1 MRRVGSNTPTLIDSA
16 LLDDLRPLPA
26 KGTEGR
32 WRVAIAAAF
41 ALLSLAGL
49 TRSAG
54 AATIAAWD
62 TSPLTAATNGYGP
75 SPFTPTAKDANVTVV
90 GLTRGS
96 GVATTGTAAG
106 RAWGGVSW
114 TAASEA
120 AAITASQFATFTVS
134 AAPGFQVSFTTIG
147 RFDYRR
153 SAGGPPNGRL
163 QYQLGSG
170 AFVDGPAVNY
180 SSSSSSGALAG
191 PIDLSSITDLQNVPA
206 GTTVTFRIVNWGGA
220 SGGSWYIFDQA
231 VTNAP
236 DFEIDGTVATAVTA
250 TSVGVETAANGTGAV
265 VPSQTLASGQ
275 SITVYAVGRQ
285 TGGAFAGNTAASWSL
300 TNVAGGVVAGDLV
313 PAADDKSAVFTAH
326 AGGTA
331 VIHAAVAGLTSTD
344 SGVITAAG
352 TEADP
357 SASGLATPSAVAL
370 NETVRLEV
378 GVVPGAQPT
387 STGLVVLG
395 DLSAL
400 GIGGTT
406 SFHDDGLN
414 GDLAAG
420 DNIFSTQ
427 ATIASSVT
435 FGGKTIPITVNDA
448 QGRGATTSI
457 ALRVLGNLTVF
468 HMNDTHARITPHK
481 WVVPGHATVSS
492 PFENVGGAAALATAV
507 LQSTAATPDAL
518 VLDGG
523 DISEGNPLG
532 DMGGNHS
539 MVQFYEILSQKLFAQ
554 RGRGIDALVVGNHDV
569 RDASYITNL
578 EELNASG
585 VPVISVNV
593 RDLSTH
599 QPHFAPYTTVT
610 VAGVKVG
617 ILGYTTQSA
626 AVGASLSST
635 LEVADA
641 DWNSSD
647 STKIHLATYVN
658 QLRNTLGCDLV
669 ILLTHVG
676 HSAIATDTTVDGVA
690 TTALLVDDG
699 AAKLPEVAVTGHWH
713 TWAETAWQPDSLHYK
728 TIFTEAG
735 SYMHYLGEL
744 HVDGHGNY
752 ISSVSHPL
760 RNSVYA
766 PDLDVQSFIDGL
778 ITQYNALHP
787 LAWDAVLGYTAN
799 DLLLDERMKWWSSD
813 EYPWSGND
821 TAGQWISDGV
831 QWKCAQQFGA
841 CDIAFEVGG
850 GVRSD
855 IPAGP
860 VTYTQAYE
868 TYPWSDDLLW
878 RVNMTGQEVINFIA
892 TTNCDAAFSRALHVV
907 AHDGVPTAVTFNS
920 APIDPNHTYT
930 IGITDYIYAHPP
942 AGWSWSDPS
951 PLTSS
956 VLARDGLIEFMQQY
970 PAENPYLVGSP
981 RYELD
986 TQFAGQYRA
995 VVTMMNDNDTK
1006 PSFEDGF
1013 IRLLSAT
1020 PETLSRRGTPPVPV
1034 SLVNADG
1041 TINQANR
1048 LSEEELYR
1056 SYLGFKTGA
1065 LKPGDIVEV
1074 SGKGSF
1080 FGGDPE
1086 FVDQEGIYA
1095 NGQEFKIVGHD
1106 DSLAK
1111 PTSMPSISSFWD
1123 DAHKNHYVEFLARK
1137 ASSTTVTDQ
1146 YGTTLKLWDVT
1157 AFASKTIPG
1166 AVNDLLVITGI
1177 PTSESNALRFRCNT
1191 VDPAASKGIVDY
1203 PASST
1208 VASHVDPVAPE
1219 VTDPAITLTAT
1230 AGANAPTRTP
1240 APAADAQV
1248 SSGRATTNSGA
1259 STNMFIQSSATDSF
1273 GNERA
1278 FLRFDLSTL
1287 PPGSVITSARL
1298 EMFCWKATGPSLA
1311 AEADAVTS
1319 DSWVES
1325 AHHLEQPAGLGGHV
1339 GDDDAGPGEHQRLVR
1354 LGRHVVRPGRMGRRQ
1369 AGVAGREGDDGEL
1382 AHHVQLRIRRQGVRQ
1397 QHAGPAGDHPGR
1409 HGGHRAGGL
1418 LLPVVRGRHDLWPLD
1433 QHRGRPHRAVL
1444 DHVRFSERLRLVRVL
1459 QRRDRH
1465 PGHVRGR
1472 ALRLPGVDALRG
1484 GAGVHHLRVRPP
1496 QQPVA
1501 DLQRLAALRDDHHRA
1516 AGSGRRRDLRRKLCA
1531 AGSRGDLC
1539 GHRHRHPAQLHR
1551 HRQRHADGHAGEPEH
1566 RFRVT
1571 ARGNGRESADHPD
1584 RVGVFRF
1591 AGDLRERRPVSG
1603 DGVGQRPDDRG
1614 PGNDEHR
1621 RQSGRERRRPGRS
1634 ICLAPAGGEP
1644 GRGDRDSERPVADL
1658 HGRAALGDGDDQPAR
1673 PECERHLRR
1682 QRGGARTR
1690 RQPRSRRD
1698 RHAAGLHRRR
1708 DGDADHRAG
1717 QPDDQLRGAL
1727 PRSRRGSRELE
1738 RIRVVRP
1745 PGLLQQQQQLSS
1757 DCVGERRDPPRRRH
1771 DEHHRLPARQ
1781 LRCPGR
1787 GPRRPAAGRQRNPER
1802 PGAPHR
1808 DGAGAGRVVVACGR
1822 GPARR
1827 PPPAPARLV
1836 SRVGRAPGRSPE
1848 IGGILRS
1855 PESLFVL
1862 AFGARAQ

>member
-1 MRRVGSNTPTLIDSA
+1 MRRVKSITKTFA
-16 LLDDLRPLPA
+16 FLL
-26 KGTEGR
+26 
-32 WRVAIAAAF
+32 VAAF
-41 ALLSLAGL
+41 AP
-49 TRSAG
+49 SAG

-62 TSPLTAATNGYGP
+62 TSTLTAAANGYGP
-75 SPFTPTAKDANVTVV
+75 SPFTPTAKDPNVTVG

-96 GVATTGTAAG
+96 GVATTGTAAN

-114 TAASEA
+114 MATTEA
-120 AAITASQFATFTVS
+120 AAIAANQYATFTVT
-134 AAPGFQVSFTTIG
+134 AASGFQVSFTTINP
-147 RFDYRR
+147 FDYRR
-153 SAGGPPNGRL
+153 SATGPGNGRL
-163 QYQLGSG
+163 QYQVGGG
-170 AFVDGPAVNY
+170 AFVDGPTISYPTTA
-180 SSSSSSGALAG
+180 STGDKAG
-191 PIDLSSITDLQNVPA
+191 PVDLSSIADLQNVPA
-206 GTTVTFRIVNWGGA
+206 GTTVTFRIVNWGGT
-220 SGGSWYIFDQA
+220 STSGSWYIFDRA
-231 VTNAP
+231 ISSAP
-236 DFEIDGTVATAVTA
+236 DFEIDGTVSTAVTP
-250 TSVGVETAANGTGAV
+250 TSVGVETAADGGGSVA
-265 VPSQTLASGQ
+265 PSQTVASGHAV
-275 SITVYAVGRQ
+275 TVYAVARQ
-285 TGGAFAGNTAASWSL
+285 TGGAFAGNTAATWSL
-300 TNVAGGVVAGDLV
+300 TNVTGGVVAGDLV
-313 PAADDKSAVFTAH
+313 PAGDGKSAVFTAH

-344 SGVITAAG
+344 SGVITAQG
-352 TEADP
+352 TQSDP
-357 SASGLATPSAVAL
+357 TASGLATPSAVAL
-370 NETVRLEV
+370 NQTVRLEV
-378 GVVPGAQPT
+378 GVVPGGQPT
-387 STGLVVLG
+387 STGIVVLG

-400 GIGGTT
+400 GIGGLT

-420 DNIFSTQ
+420 DNIFSYQ
-427 ATIASSVT
+427 ATIPSSVM
-435 FGGKTIPITVNDA
+435 FGSKTIPITVTDA

-457 ALRVLGNLTVF
+457 GLRVLGNLTVF

-539 MVQFYEILSQKLFAQ
+539 MVQFYEILSQKLLAQ

-610 VAGVKVG
+610 VDGVKVG

-626 AVGASLSST
+626 AVGASLATT

-647 STKIHLATYVN
+647 STKIHMATYVN

-676 HSAIATDTTVDGVA
+676 HSAIATDTNVDGVA

-744 HVDGHGNY
+744 HVDGKGNY

-778 ITQYNALHP
+778 ITQYNASHP

-821 TAGQWISDGV
+821 TAGQWIADGV

-907 AHDGVPTAVTFNS
+907 AHDGVPTAVTFNG
-920 APIDPNHTYT
+920 APIDPTHTYA

-970 PAENPYLVGSP
+970 PAENPYLVGGP
-981 RYELD
+981 RYDLD

-1006 PSFEDGF
+1006 PAFEDGF

-1020 PETLSRRGTPPVPV
+1020 PETLSRRGTPPVPA

-1041 TINQANR
+1041 SINPSNR

-1065 LKPGDIVEV
+1065 LQPGDIVEV

-1146 YGTTLKLWDVT
+1146 YGTTLKLWDAT

-1166 AVNDLLVITGI
+1166 AVNDLLIITGI

-1191 VDPAASKGIVDY
+1191 VGLAASQGIVDY
-1203 PASST
+1203 PAAST

-1219 VTDPAITLTAT
+1219 VSDTAITLTAT

-1248 SSGRATTNSGA
+1248 SSGKATTNSGA

-1311 AEADAVTS
+1311 AEADAVAS
-1319 DSWVES
+1319 DGWAES
-1325 AHHLEQPAGLGGHV
+1325 GITWNTQPALGATLATTTLAQGNINLWYDWDV
-1339 GDDDAGPGEHQRLVR
+1339 TSYVQGEWAGDKVVSLAVKATTESSATTASYAFDAKEFGSNTPVLRVTTQDGTAAIAQVAFYYRSSEDGTTWGPWTSIGADTTAPYATTFAFPDGYGSYEFYSIATDTQGMSEGAPSAAQASTHYEAGPVYTTSAYVLFSNLSQTFSGAPLSATITTVP
-1354 LGRHVVRPGRMGRRQ
+1354 PGL
-1369 AGVAGREGDDGEL
+1369 AVDVTYDGSWAL
-1382 AHHVQLRIRRQGVRQ
+1382 PV
-1397 QHAGPAGDHPGR
+1397 HAGTY
-1409 HGGHRAGGL
+1409 
-1418 LLPVVRGRHDLWPLD
+1418 
-1433 QHRGRPHRAVL
+1433 AVTATVTQPSYTGTASGTL
-1444 DHVRFSERLRLVRVL
+1444 TITPQSQSIDFA
-1459 QRRDRH
+1459 
-1465 PGHVRGR
+1465 P
-1472 ALRLPGVDALRG
+1472 LPGVTVASPPITLTASASSGLPVTYASDNPSVATVSGNVLTIVAPGTTNIVASQAGNGDVLAAPSVSRPLVVSPVAATVTLSNLSQTFTGAPLSATVTTNPPGLSVSVTYDGDAALPVHAGNHAVAATVTQSGYTG
-1484 GAGVHHLRVRPP
+1484 GATGTLAIAQATQTLSFGALSPGAVGAHLTLNASTSSGLPVSFGSSNTAVATVSGNVATLLASGTTNITASQSGNTDFQAAAPVV
-1496 QQPVA
+1496 QPLVVNPA
-1501 DLQRLAALRDDHHRA
+1501 PNVPALSLGAELALIALLLLAGAALLA
-1516 AGSGRRRDLRRKLCA
+1516 GRRR
-1531 AGSRGDLC
+1531 
-1539 GHRHRHPAQLHR
+1539 
-1551 HRQRHADGHAGEPEH
+1551 
-1566 RFRVT
+1566 
-1571 ARGNGRESADHPD
+1571 
-1584 RVGVFRF
+1584 
-1591 AGDLRERRPVSG
+1591 
-1603 DGVGQRPDDRG
+1603 
-1614 PGNDEHR
+1614 
-1621 RQSGRERRRPGRS
+1621 
-1634 ICLAPAGGEP
+1634 
-1644 GRGDRDSERPVADL
+1644 
-1658 HGRAALGDGDDQPAR
+1658 
-1673 PECERHLRR
+1673 
-1682 QRGGARTR
+1682 
-1690 RQPRSRRD
+1690 
-1698 RHAAGLHRRR
+1698 
-1708 DGDADHRAG
+1708 
-1717 QPDDQLRGAL
+1717 
-1727 PRSRRGSRELE
+1727 
-1738 RIRVVRP
+1738 
-1745 PGLLQQQQQLSS
+1745 
-1757 DCVGERRDPPRRRH
+1757 PRR
-1771 DEHHRLPARQ
+1771 E
-1781 LRCPGR
+1781 
-1787 GPRRPAAGRQRNPER
+1787 
-1802 PGAPHR
+1802 
-1808 DGAGAGRVVVACGR
+1808 
-1822 GPARR
+1822 
-1827 PPPAPARLV
+1827 
-1836 SRVGRAPGRSPE
+1836 
-1848 IGGILRS
+1848 
-1855 PESLFVL
+1855 
-1862 AFGARAQ
+1862 